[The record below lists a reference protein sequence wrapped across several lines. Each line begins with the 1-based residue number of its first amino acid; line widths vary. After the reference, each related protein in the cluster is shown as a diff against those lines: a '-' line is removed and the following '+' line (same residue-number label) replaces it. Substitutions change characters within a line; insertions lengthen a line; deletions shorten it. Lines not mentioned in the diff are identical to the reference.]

1 VATCHP
7 VPQFGSELKHRI
19 TGSSLVLTI
28 IFLNFYKI
36 FFVVSRKHKHCFLK
50 VLKMSKRKA
59 PEIKSYFLPGPGSS
73 QSTLSSQQ
81 SLSSSS
87 SLGRSSYS
95 SSTMSSSSSLS
106 RSRAFSQGLPD
117 ADAIEKERLLI
128 NYIKN
133 APTRHLPFRCQ
144 HFYLFGFLVFC
155 F

>member
-1 VATCHP
+1 MR
-7 VPQFGSELKHRI
+7 HRI

-73 QSTLSSQQ
+73 QSTMSSQQ

-117 ADAIEKERLLI
+117 ATVKERLLI
-128 NYIKN
+128 KYYKN

>member
-1 VATCHP
+1 MR
-7 VPQFGSELKHRI
+7 HRI

-50 VLKMSKRKA
+50 VLKMSKRKPTEIKKP
-59 PEIKSYFLPGPGSS
+59 PEIKSYFLPGPDSS
-73 QSTLSSQQ
+73 QSTMSSQQ

-117 ADAIEKERLLI
+117 ADAIEKEILLI

>member
-1 VATCHP
+1 MKKKTDM
-7 VPQFGSELKHRI
+7 KHRI

-50 VLKMSKRKA
+50 VLKMNKRK
-59 PEIKSYFLPGPGSS
+59 PTEIKEIKSYFLPGPDSS
-73 QSTLSSQQ
+73 QSTMSSQQ

-87 SLGRSSYS
+87 SLGRLTYNS

-106 RSRAFSQGLPD
+106 RSRAFSQGLSD
-117 ADAIEKERLLI
+117 ADAIEKERLLR

-144 HFYLFGFLVFC
+144 HFFLFGFLVFC

>member
-1 VATCHP
+1 M
-7 VPQFGSELKHRI
+7 SDSDMRHRI

-50 VLKMSKRKA
+50 VLKMSKRK
-59 PEIKSYFLPGPGSS
+59 PTEIKKSTEIKSYFLPGPDSS
-73 QSTLSSQQ
+73 QSTMSSQQ

-87 SLGRSSYS
+87 SLGRSSYFS

-106 RSRAFSQGLPD
+106 RSRAFSQGFLSD
-117 ADAIEKERLLI
+117 ADAIQKERLLR

-144 HFYLFGFLVFC
+144 HFFLFGFFVFC

>member
-1 VATCHP
+1 M
-7 VPQFGSELKHRI
+7 KHRI

-36 FFVVSRKHKHCFLK
+36 FFVVSRKHKHCFSK
-50 VLKMSKRKA
+50 VLKMSKRKPTEIKKP
-59 PEIKSYFLPGPGSS
+59 PEIKSYFLPGPDSS
-73 QSTLSSQQ
+73 QSTMSSQQ

-87 SLGRSSYS
+87 SLGRLTYYS
-95 SSTMSSSSSLS
+95 SSTISSSSSNRVQPSL
-106 RSRAFSQGLPD
+106 AFSQGLP
-117 ADAIEKERLLI
+117 DAIEKERLLI

-144 HFYLFGFLVFC
+144 HFFLFGFLVFC